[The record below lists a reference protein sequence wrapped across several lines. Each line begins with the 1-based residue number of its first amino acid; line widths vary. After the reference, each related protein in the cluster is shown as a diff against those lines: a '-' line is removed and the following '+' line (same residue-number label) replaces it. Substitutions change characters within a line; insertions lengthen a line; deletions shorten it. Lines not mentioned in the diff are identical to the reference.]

1 MPVQFAGKLLSA
13 AELSVI
19 PQSLVVKDGVEFAAT
34 RSGNTPQLAI
44 LAPARSPYLEQFEGA
59 VTDHGDSK
67 LLLGPANANQIVAV
81 LNALKAALQNGKLS
95 KARVDEAATRI
106 ITLKMV
112 YHLIPDEQPDFEQ
125 KAS

>member
-67 LLLGPANANQIVAV
+67 LLLGPANAANIARLRDVFEW
-81 LNALKAALQNGKLS
+81 LNPQPLGLRTSAGLGDRLGI
-95 KARVDEAATRI
+95 ATPGH
-106 ITLKMV
+106 V
-112 YHLIPDEQPDFEQ
+112 
-125 KAS
+125 